1 MFINNPDK
9 NYIRA
14 DTLFISKIFKWF
26 KEDFN
31 NDIIGF
37 FSKYANESFKKELE
51 TKKNMLNIKYLR
63 YDWSLNG
70 K

>member
-1 MFINNPDK
+1 YFEGNIL
-9 NYIRA
+9 YVSR
-14 DTLFISKIFKWF
+14 IFKWF

-31 NDIIGF
+31 EDVVGF
-37 FSKYANESFKKELE
+37 FIKYADEDLKKRLE
-51 TKKNMLNIKYLR
+51 IKKQAIKITYLR